1 MGVRRALAAARR
13 WGADLLSVVYPRV
26 CEVCGQ
32 TLVRGEELIC
42 LECDCNMPRVN
53 LHREAF
59 GDIHR
64 KLLCHAPVERC
75 AAWFYYVRDDAW
87 ARMIQSAKYN
97 SRPRLARR
105 LGSRYAAEIQ
115 PDGFFDGID
124 MLLPVAM
131 HRWKR
136 FRRGYNQAEMIAEG
150 VSEVTGIPV
159 ADNLSMPRRH
169 LTQTRRH
176 AYERWVNTRGIFRLE
191 RPEELADRHVL
202 LIDDV
207 LTTGATLTSAIDTI
221 HDAAPTARISTL
233 TLAATRLR

>member
-1 MGVRRALAAARR
+1 MDARRALGTARR
-13 WGADLLSVVYPRV
+13 WCGDLLSVIYPHV

-42 LECDCNMPRVN
+42 VECDCNMPRVN

-64 KLLCHAPVERC
+64 KLICHADVERC

-87 ARMIQSAKYN
+87 ARMVQSAKYN
-97 SRPRLARR
+97 SRPQLARR
-105 LGSRYAAEIQ
+105 LGSRYAAEIR

-124 MLLPVAM
+124 VILPVAM

-136 FRRGYNQAEMIAEG
+136 MLRGYNQAEMIAEG

-159 ADNLSMPRRH
+159 GDNLTMPRRH
-169 LTQTRRH
+169 RTQTRRH
-176 AYERWVNTRGIFRLE
+176 AYERWVNTRGIFRVE
-191 RPEELADRHVL
+191 HPEELADCHL
-202 LIDDV
+202 LLVDDV

-221 HDAAPTARISTL
+221 HAAAPTARISVL
-233 TLAATRLR
+233 TLATTRSR